1 MTTPETK
8 GRSVGDLE
16 LVGGKWYILHR
27 PIGSG
32 LQAKWVHDQ
41 NVHNFLR
48 SQGVRRVEGSGDNMK
63 LYGQEDDLSPILDL
77 SNQQDLDVFA
87 GLYRGVVGPQDV
99 ATSAYEQGA
108 PVDLEK
114 LWLDIY
120 GSSIP
125 FPDIHATD
133 EFGRY
138 IPAAGHTAEKPRYVP
153 DIQKYN
159 EIIDALEAR
168 VGSLSRYG
176 LDRDADYQLIDL
188 GDQYESDI
196 VISNGKVTKINKVTG
211 AQDPTYTPG
220 LREDIGAELPGYDVL
235 QQPTGQLTPVQERVD
250 PGYIIDPKTM
260 QPYFQQPD
268 GSLQAAPTPS
278 IDDQISMHLV
288 EGNMDA
294 AVTKANFRDRPTSL
308 EYFNAAMDWARTP
321 ADIFTISAIVRGI
334 FEPTPGPMGELRR
347 VGAPPAWATQAWVGL
362 QNSMGIPTENM
373 TSTPGAEAGTVNDM
387 TVASSSGLVPNNFV
401 SANSAPTTLDGGKTV
416 TKAAVTPD
424 QPPVAGDFDW
434 SQLAEE
440 TDLGIDQGV
449 GQGFAEA
456 MGDVEPAGISAF
468 DRQER
473 VLPGSGTDL
482 ADMGGRRIS
491 MNDGSTP
498 ADIEAFFNGLNDKQ
512 KAFVNGW
519 EGGIWTF
526 ASSAQNLQELER
538 NLNFHFENA
547 PETVGKV
554 IPQVDGSFTDVT
566 PEGERRI
573 DFLNVEGEADALT
586 ALIDE
591 GLITDII
598 DPITDIIDP
607 TTGDV
612 WDREPEYLGFGDRG
626 DAVEQ
631 PFGRDEGFLDT
642 GRGQDLSVEDAMA
655 KYGWEDLVDDTD
667 PYAPSPAFDPAGGRS
682 RFELLMDAAAER
694 DARREERE
702 FDEGTGFDYG
712 TFDSPYSVDPLDLSN
727 TRPVRSEAKWGYNRE
742 GDLVVI
748 EPSRIIGWEP
758 IAEPRGP
765 GQAQLDVEAGIL
777 PDEFALGSFGPAA
790 TGGGYE
796 DIYQPF
802 LLPERRHL
810 PFDTEPRTFT
820 VDAPPPDVIGFDP
833 GMIASELGERR
844 ELPFTDS
851 PDPNAGWQ
859 GYEPDVVPV
868 TPMPFEITSGPATG
882 PESFGPDVAPVPSFQ
897 MGDPLPTVE
906 DFSAIASP
914 EDYMGTGASEAAYWS
929 DYLEGARGTRTDDRL
944 TLVGESGPELALFP
958 NGTEIIPL
966 DRKMKPDQARRLRRR
981 GEFTKAI
988 DSFQFGGFVGDMG
1001 PEVTDL
1007 PLGAQTM
1014 PAGITE
1020 MMTGRPT
1027 RQPRSLMRQA
1037 GMRTPSAQT
1046 ISNLLPEEIEVYREM
1061 GRMAGIPEKA
1071 FEREFRSMVPMG
1083 QGGTRQARFTPRGTG
1098 RTRYGNR

>member
-1 MTTPETK
+1 
-8 GRSVGDLE
+8 
-16 LVGGKWYILHR
+16 
-27 PIGSG
+27 
-32 LQAKWVHDQ
+32 
-41 NVHNFLR
+41 
-48 SQGVRRVEGSGDNMK
+48 MK

-468 DRQER
+468 DRQIAAGLE
-473 VLPGSGTDL
+473 GTDL

-498 ADIEAFFNGLNDKQ
+498 ADIEAFFNGLDDKQ

-538 NLNFHFENA
+538 NLNFHFNNA

-642 GRGQDLSVEDAMA
+642 GPGQDLSFEAAMA
-655 KYGWEDLVDDTD
+655 KYGWEDLLRQ
-667 PYAPSPAFDPAGGRS
+667 GG
-682 RFELLMDAAAER
+682 E
-694 DARREERE
+694 REEAV
-702 FDEGTGFDYG
+702 
-712 TFDSPYSVDPLDLSN
+712 VDPRTGLTEEQAIAAQVGQYAIDLD
-727 TRPVRSEAKWGYNRE
+727 
-742 GDLVVI
+742 
-748 EPSRIIGWEP
+748 
-758 IAEPRGP
+758 AE
-765 GQAQLDVEAGIL
+765 
-777 PDEFALGSFGPAA
+777 
-790 TGGGYE
+790 GGGYGTE
-796 DIYQPF
+796 ADIYSDWLSTMVDVPGEGLVSRSQLNDPDYWERIGAEYLEDPVSARIAEQVRQRQAEIDYATEF
-802 LLPERRHL
+802 PQGQYLSEYPYTYIPGSKPEVAAGDLTPASWATSTR
-810 PFDTEPRTFT
+810 PR
-820 VDAPPPDVIGFDP
+820 IFDP
-833 GMIASELGERR
+833 VLGAYRESTVADAATPGAAAFTGEAMRGRNLGEQAI
-844 ELPFTDS
+844 LS
-851 PDPNAGWQ
+851 SAVG
-859 GYEPDVVPV
+859 
-868 TPMPFEITSGPATG
+868 ATG
-882 PESFGPDVAPVPSFQ
+882 YTGAPVP
-897 MGDPLPTVE
+897 TVE
-906 DFSAIASP
+906 PSTIAPWERARAIESITEEPFYGGIDFIPDVRVEPEERGFMDVMADIIPFYDPSPVQAAAPVPVQVAAPVPAPTYVAPEIFP
-914 EDYMGTGASEAAYWS
+914 EDMGFVSLDPEPESAARWY
-929 DYLEGARGTRTDDRL
+929 DEGAKGIRTRDRMA
-944 TLVGESGPELALFP
+944 LVGESGPELALFP

-981 GEFTKAI
+981 GEFAKTI
-988 DSFQFGGFVGDMG
+988 DSFQFGGFIGDMG

-1007 PLGAQTM
+1007 PLGAQVM